1 MGGQPSHSHS
11 GGHGDRNRH
20 GNRGSAN
27 RACDTSGRRRINNG
41 NDIHNTNEDANNN
54 DNNVIE
60 INNNDNNGGDN
71 AKAAG
76 PAAWLAKLGLA
87 GWLRGLPA

>member
-11 GGHGDRNRH
+11 GGHRDRNRH

-27 RACDTSGRRRINNG
+27 RACDTSGRRR
-41 NDIHNTNEDANNN
+41 NNN
-54 DNNVIE
+54 DNNVN
-60 INNNDNNGGDN
+60 NNNDANDNGDIVINGDNNGNNDN
-71 AKAAG
+71 DTTKAAG
-76 PAAWLAKLGLA
+76 PAAWLARLGLA